1 MFHFMFF
8 RDETQ
13 VQVPSTEAAVAVDEK
28 LDVKTAL
35 RRALK
40 SAIVMDGVAKGLH
53 EAAKALDKYNFET
66 ILNTS
71 YYFVINSLYLIH

>member
-1 MFHFMFF
+1 MFF